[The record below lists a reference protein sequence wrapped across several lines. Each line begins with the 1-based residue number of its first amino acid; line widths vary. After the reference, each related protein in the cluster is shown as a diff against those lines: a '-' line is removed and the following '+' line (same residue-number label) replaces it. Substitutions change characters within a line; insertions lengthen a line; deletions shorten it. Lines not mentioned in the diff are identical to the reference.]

1 MRFAAIHYIGGMN
14 TLTKLALG
22 MMGRLQL
29 KAPEGN
35 ALTNLVL
42 PPPQTSG
49 GLELMEALQ
58 RRQSQREFL
67 PEPLSLQ
74 TLSDLAWAAC
84 GVNRVD
90 LDGRTVPSALNA
102 QEVDLY
108 LALPQGLYR
117 YLPRRNLLEQVVAQ
131 DVRRVTGYQ
140 DFVDNAPLDLVF
152 VADHTRMSLVPASK
166 RVLYC
171 VVSAGAMA
179 QNVALYC
186 ASAGLANVVRAWF
199 DRQALAQAML
209 LGPDQQI
216 LLTQTI
222 GQPKPSAG

>member
-1 MRFAAIHYIGGMN
+1 MN

-22 MMGRLQL
+22 MMGRLQS
-29 KAPEGN
+29 KPSEGD
-35 ALTNLVL
+35 ALGTLVL
-42 PPPQTSG
+42 PPADTFG
-49 GLELMEALQ
+49 GMGLMDALR

-67 PEPLSLQ
+67 PEPLSPQ
-74 TLSDLAWAAC
+74 TLSNLSWAAC

-90 LDGRTVPSALNA
+90 LGGRTAPSAMNA

-108 LALPQGLYR
+108 LALPQGLYQ
-117 YLPRRNLLEQVVAQ
+117 YKPQLHLLRQVVAQ

-140 DFVDNAPLDLVF
+140 DFVDNAPLDLIF
-152 VADHTRMSLVPASK
+152 VADHTRMALVPAAQ

-171 VVSAGAMA
+171 AISAGAMA
-179 QNVALYC
+179 QNIALYC

-199 DRQALAQAML
+199 DRDALARAMQ
-209 LGPDQQI
+209 LGTDHQI

-222 GQPKPSAG
+222 GQPKRPGA